1 MANEPQSGFDVNG
14 ARQAG
19 YSDDEILSHLTS
31 TRSFDVDSA
40 IKSGYS
46 KQDIIGYLATRA
58 TGTGQADTKK
68 PGFLER
74 AEKWWTTPTEDLPPL
89 GKGGTH
95 APGEPAPKP
104 SFSTPQE
111 KTRASL
117 ESAGIMSAPLMVPAL
132 ASAPG
137 ATLLGLGGGVLGG
150 TAGSMGGRYLGEQVG
165 APELGS
171 DVGGM
176 AGSLLGGYAGS
187 RVPGLAKNALVDAT
201 GRPKPLALL
210 TLGSDR
216 ARALGELVDP
226 ELAASRSALQARFD
240 AMRAGQTAP
249 GPWRPGMKLAPA
261 PPPEVFPVSQSP
273 GPYRGP
279 SSVPKPEPLQGR
291 PSLFP
296 AATSSAKPVGTAE
309 LPKTGGAPSLKPDVK
324 IVSAFKT
331 EETPTSRIIQPG
343 TPEAKPPAVQ
353 GSYWS
358 FDKGSLRNA
367 VLLGDRDAAIVYK
380 QRFGELPAGA
390 GYLTDVGQAPTS
402 GLYRGRE

>member
-1 MANEPQSGFDVNG
+1 MANEPQSGFDVNA

-31 TRSFDVDSA
+31 TRSFDVDGA
-40 IKSGYS
+40 TKSGYS
-46 KQDIIGYLATRA
+46 KQDIIGYLATRP
-58 TGTGQADTKK
+58 TGTAPAAAKR
-68 PGFLER
+68 PGLLER

-104 SFSTPQE
+104 TFSTPQE

-117 ESAGIMSAPLMVPAL
+117 ESAGIMSAPLIVPAL
-132 ASAPG
+132 ASAPVP
-137 ATLLGLGGGVLGG
+137 TLLGLGGGVVGG
-150 TAGSMGGRYLGEQVG
+150 TAGSMGGRYLGEKVG

-171 DVGGM
+171 DVGGLT
-176 AGSLLGGYAGS
+176 GSLLGGYAGS
-187 RVPGLAKNALVDAT
+187 RVPGLAKNTLVDAT
-201 GRPKPLALL
+201 GRPKRLARLV
-210 TLGSDR
+210 LGSDR
-216 ARALGELVDP
+216 ARAFGELADP
-226 ELAASRSALQARFD
+226 ESAAYERRAQDLMRRGREQAALDRQA
-240 AMRAGQTAP
+240 
-249 GPWRPGMKLAPA
+249 KLNAPA
-261 PPPEVFPVSQSP
+261 PPEAPLGSPENPGWYAKLPTRMPKINTTPFQEPSP
-273 GPYRGP
+273 FEGM
-279 SSVPKPEPLQGR
+279 
-291 PSLFP
+291 
-296 AATSSAKPVGTAE
+296 TSSANPPAGAE

-343 TPEAKPPAVQ
+343 AKPPAVQ

-358 FDKGSLRNA
+358 FDKGALKNA

-390 GYLTDVGQAPTS
+390 GYLTDVGQAPTR
-402 GLYRGRE
+402 GLYRGKE